1 MQLSIPL
8 FDFDHKKAIADRRV
22 VGLWRM
28 MTGFRFAYIG
38 AIASLG
44 FSAVARSGISFLLGY
59 LIDTVLGSPNAGAVL
74 PLFAIGFVALA
85 FVQGG
90 FSFLSGKLAAHTS
103 EGVTLRLRNYLFD
116 HLQRL
121 SFTYHDKTP
130 TGDLIQRVTS
140 DVDAIRRFFS
150 EQAVGL
156 GRIVLLFVINF
167 IAMLFVNV
175 PLALISV
182 VVVPIIAV
190 ISLFFFQRIS
200 ARYEKLQEQE
210 AIVSTI
216 LQENLSGVRV
226 VKAFARQEYEENKFE
241 KASWQQY
248 IFGRN
253 LTILHSLYWPIT
265 DIITG
270 IQLLVGY
277 FVGATMAINGTIT
290 VGQYIT
296 YAGIIIWIIFP
307 MRELGRLIVQMS
319 TGLVSY
325 DRIKEMLIQDREPL
339 GEDDPAPVVH
349 LEGEVVFENVGFA
362 YNADMPVL
370 HEVSFRAE
378 PGDVIALIGSTGS
391 GKTSLVNLLPRFY
404 DYTSGS
410 ITLDGHELRDYPR
423 AFLRRQI
430 GIVEQEPFLFSRTI
444 RENITYGVSRAV
456 TDEEVIAAAKAAALH
471 DVVMTFPEGYNT
483 LIGERGV
490 TLSGG
495 QKQRVAVAR
504 TLLKDPRI
512 LILDDATS
520 SVDTETEMEIRAAL
534 NTLMKNRTSFV
545 IAHRIQTVMN
555 ADVIIVMNKGRIVQ
569 IGTHEQLLLEAG
581 IYRQIY
587 DVQSRIESEV
597 EEEVN
602 RVE

>member
-8 FDFDHKKAIADRRV
+8 FDFDHKKAIADRRL

-28 MTGFRFAYIG
+28 MTGFRLAYIG

-59 LIDTVLGSPNAGAVL
+59 LIDTVLGSPTAGEVL

-90 FSFLSGKLAAHTS
+90 FSFLSGKLAAQTA

-156 GRIVLLFVINF
+156 GRIVLLFVVNF

-175 PLALISV
+175 SLALISV

-253 LTILHSLYWPIT
+253 LTIMHSLYWPIT

-325 DRIKEMLIQDREPL
+325 DRIKEILIQEREPL
-339 GEDDPAPVVH
+339 DEDDSAPVVH
-349 LEGEVVFENVGFA
+349 LEGEVVFKNVGFA
-362 YNADMPVL
+362 YNADTPVL
-370 HEVSFRAE
+370 HNVSFRAE

-410 ITLDGHELRDYPR
+410 ITLDGYELREYPR

-444 RENITYGVSRAV
+444 RENITYGVSRTV
-456 TDEEVIAAAKAAALH
+456 NDEEVIAAAKAAALH

-520 SVDTETEMEIRAAL
+520 SVDTETEMEIREAL
-534 NTLMKNRTSFV
+534 NHLMKDRTSFV

-555 ADVIIVMNKGRIVQ
+555 ANMIIVMNKGRIVQ
-569 IGTHEQLLLEAG
+569 MGTHEQLLLEPG

-602 RVE
+602 RV

>member
-8 FDFDHKKAIADRRV
+8 FDFDHKQAIAERRLL
-22 VGLWRM
+22 GLWRM
-28 MTGFRFAYIG
+28 MTGFRLTYIG
-38 AIASLG
+38 AIVSLG
-44 FSAVARSGISFLLGY
+44 ISAAARAGIPFLLGY
-59 LIDTVLGSPNAGAVL
+59 LVDTILVAPNASEKL
-74 PLFAIGFVALA
+74 PVFALGFVLLAL
-85 FVQGG
+85 VQGG
-90 FSFLSGKLAAHTS
+90 FSFMSGRLAAKTA

-121 SFTYHDKTP
+121 TFAYHDKTP

-156 GRIVLLFVINF
+156 GRIVLLFLINF
-167 IAMLFVNV
+167 VALLFVNSTLALLSVLVV
-175 PLALISV
+175 PLVAAISV
-182 VVVPIIAV
+182 
-190 ISLFFFQRIS
+190 FFFRKIS

-226 VKAFARQEYEENKFE
+226 VKAFARQAYEEDKFQ

-248 IFGRN
+248 LFGRN
-253 LTILHSLYWPIT
+253 LVIMHSLYWPIT

-270 IQLLVGY
+270 IQLLFGY
-277 FVGATMAINGTIT
+277 FVGATLVINGTLT
-290 VGQYIT
+290 VGEYIT
-296 YAGIIIWIIFP
+296 YAGIIVWIIFP

-339 GEDDPAPVVH
+339 GEDQPAPVKQ
-349 LEGEVVFENVGFA
+349 LRGEVVFDNVGFA
-362 YNADMPVL
+362 YNADTPVI
-370 HEVSFRAE
+370 HNISFRAA
-378 PGDVIALIGSTGS
+378 PGDVIALIGATGS

-410 ITLDGHELRDYPR
+410 ITIDGHELREYPR
-423 AFLRRQI
+423 SFLRKNI

-444 RENITYGVSRAV
+444 RENITYGVSREV
-456 TDEEVIAAAKAAALH
+456 SDEEVIAAAKAAALH
-471 DVVMTFPEGYNT
+471 DVVMTFPDGYAT

-495 QKQRVAVAR
+495 QKQRVAIAR

-520 SVDTETEMEIRAAL
+520 SVDTETESSIREAL
-534 NTLMKNRTSFV
+534 RNLMQGRTSFI
-545 IAHRIQTVMN
+545 IAHRIQTVMD
-555 ADVIIVMNKGRIVQ
+555 ADKILVLNKGRVVQ
-569 IGTHEQLLLEAG
+569 MGTHEELLQQPG

-602 RVE
+602 LV